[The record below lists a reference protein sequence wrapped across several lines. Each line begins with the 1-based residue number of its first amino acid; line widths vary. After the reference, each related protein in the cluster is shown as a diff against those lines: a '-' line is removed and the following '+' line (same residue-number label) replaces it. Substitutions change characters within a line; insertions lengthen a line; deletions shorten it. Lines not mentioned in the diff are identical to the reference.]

1 MFVKTYIMSKFEQ
14 DKSTRGIGGI
24 TLLGVGIGL
33 AVLQTSM
40 LLLVGS
46 IIAGIGLGIVI
57 TAITSDRNI

>member
-1 MFVKTYIMSKFEQ
+1 MSKFER

-57 TAITSDRNI
+57 TTITSGN